1 MKTFILFSTRRI
13 MIQLFTK
20 ITYFG
25 SRMSALSKKELI
37 NKVESFLK
45 SSFDLQQIYK
55 IVLTQNQ

>member
-1 MKTFILFSTRRI
+1 

-25 SRMSALSKKELI
+25 SRMSVLSKKELI